1 MLAGIPHVRPTE
13 LPPNHG
19 LGCVIDVE
27 TTGLDPSRHEVIELG
42 LVLFAFDRSTG
53 EVLGIVDEYLGQREP
68 VGSIPKAATAVHG
81 LTKRA
86 LKGKQLDY
94 GRIEEI
100 LMKAEFFLA
109 HNARFDHA
117 FVSGLIEAAN
127 EKPWYCSMNGIDW
140 RGRGYSSKGLQN
152 LLRDH
157 SIPSGTAHRG
167 LDDSRAVLQL
177 VSQPN
182 QHGVPYLLELLTGRP
197 AVRPGAK
204 KGGRPQQPSPPERP
218 RAAGAAVGYRPAKP
232 KETGCLGCSGCLTVI
247 LTVVVMV
254 AILALVL

>member
-157 SIPSGTAHRG
+157 SIHAGTAHRG

-182 QHGVPYLLELLTGRP
+182 QYGVPYLLELLTGRP
-197 AVRPGAK
+197 AIRPGAK
-204 KGGRPQQPSPPERP
+204 GMVRTQQPSRPERP
-218 RAAGAAVGYRPAKP
+218 RTADPKRSPLHTKP
-232 KETGCLGCSGCLTVI
+232 KETGCLGCGGCATALFGTAVLTI
-247 LTVVVMV
+247 LLVM
-254 AILALVL
+254 IL